1 MSFISKIIN
10 YLGSFSSTIINNS
23 NVNTTQYSN
32 IVKTLETEAVPV
44 KGKFKKGISSLFEN
58 YKAAR
63 RLILL
68 FIVSVNGYLVYI
80 TANQYILTNKVD
92 SNWVSIVEI
101 YSAILVIVTCY
112 YLHLRSK
119 EITTSNGTVIKNEVD
134 SIIQNSNNNE

>member
-1 MSFISKIIN
+1 MGIITNIIN
-10 YLGSFSSTIINNS
+10 YFSKFSSIITSS
-23 NVNTTQYSN
+23 NVSNYSN
-32 IVKTLETEAVPV
+32 IVSTIETESNTTIT
-44 KGKFKKGISSLFEN
+44 KSFKKNATLLFEN

-68 FIVSVNGYLVYI
+68 FIILVNGYLVYI
-80 TANQYILTNKVD
+80 TANQYVLTNKVD

-119 EITTSNGTVIKNEVD
+119 EITTAGGTVIKNEVD
-134 SIIQNSNNNE
+134 SISQNLNTMSDK